1 MSYLYHR
8 LSWDY
13 DFLIEAHK
21 EVIKTDEFVRKM
33 IEIFKEVWESGSFQ
47 KKTLILQRADYM
59 CDVSKNPEGELK
71 QVYLVVE

>member
-1 MSYLYHR
+1 MSYLYLR

-21 EVIKTDEFVRKM
+21 EVVKTDEFIRKM
-33 IEIFKEVWESGSFQ
+33 IEIYKEVWEYKNFQ

-59 CDVSKNPEGELK
+59 CDVSRDPEGELK
-71 QVYLVVE
+71 QV

>member
-1 MSYLYHR
+1 MSYLYLR

-33 IEIFKEVWESGSFQ
+33 IEIYKEVWEYKNFQ

-59 CDVSKNPEGELK
+59 CDVSKNSEGELK
-71 QVYLVVE
+71 QV